1 MQQLLN
7 SISRSEADFE
17 TLPTGRPIHCDKT
30 KVTGV
35 RGKGTFGSW
44 IVASSFA
51 RVLAPIALLS
61 FSGCET
67 PSTGPY
73 PKQSISQTPGLAP
86 GDVIKL
92 SFPGAPEMNQLQKV
106 RADGKISLPT
116 FGETSVGGKRL
127 GDLQKELSRRY
138 ESEIKNSEVV
148 VSLEFSAIPVYVS
161 GTVRSPGKIVLDR
174 PMTVLEAIME
184 AGGFGDFAKT
194 KKVVLIRNVN
204 GRHTT
209 YVLDLTPSLQG
220 KPSEA
225 FYLKAY
231 DAIYVP

>member
-1 MQQLLN
+1 M
-7 SISRSEADFE
+7 
-17 TLPTGRPIHCDKT
+17 
-30 KVTGV
+30 V
-35 RGKGTFGSW
+35 
-44 IVASSFA
+44 
-51 RVLAPIALLS
+51 LLS

-67 PSTGPY
+67 PSKGPY
-73 PKQSISQTPGLAP
+73 PKQSISQTPGALAP
-86 GDVIKL
+86 GDVIKI
-92 SFPGAPEMNQLQKV
+92 SFPGAPELNQLQKV

-116 FGETSVGGKRL
+116 LGETSVSGKRL
-127 GDLQKELSRRY
+127 GDLQKELTRRY

-148 VSLEFSAIPVYVS
+148 VTLEFSAIPIYVS
-161 GTVRSPGKIVLDR
+161 GTVKSPGKIVLDR

-194 KKVVLIRNVN
+194 KKVVVIRNVN
-204 GRHTT
+204 GRHMT
-209 YVLDLTPSLQG
+209 YVLDLTPALQG